1 MIMGKNTLMITVGI
15 LVFLIV
21 VFLIY
26 KLVYKKKQMFNSG
39 SGYRVLDKKQKV
51 SSNLNN
57 GILAI
62 LAPWCGYCKKM
73 KASGLLKKVSET
85 ISVVEIDDKHPDSAG
100 IMEKLKAPGFPTLI
114 VVTNGKM
121 SLYKGDR
128 TVEGIL
134 KEF

>member
-1 MIMGKNTLMITVGI
+1 MITVGI

-26 KLVYKKKQMFNSG
+26 KFVYKKKQMFNSG

>member
-15 LVFLIV
+15 VVFLIV

-26 KLVYKKKQMFNSG
+26 KLVYKKQQKKIPG
-39 SGYRVLDKKQKV
+39 SSYKVLDKKQKV

-128 TVEGIL
+128 SVEGIL